1 MMKTKKLFKFLT
13 VIMMLIF
20 SCSVVMAQNV
30 TITGKVTSSDD
41 GLPIPGASIV
51 LKGTTR
57 GVSTD
62 MEGLYEI
69 TVPRGSVL
77 QFSSVGMADQEV
89 AAGDQ
94 TVINIILQPSTIA
107 VDEVVVTALGISRE
121 KKALGYSVTEVAG
134 DKLTINSAVSP
145 VSALQG
151 RAAGVLITNT
161 DGGVFGGTRINI
173 RGNSTLKGNNQPIY
187 IVDGVVI
194 DNEVSG
200 GSQWG
205 GSDWGNNLKNLN
217 PDDFETVSILKGAA
231 ATALYGSRALNGVI
245 LITTKK
251 GKATKGIGLEITHTT
266 AVESA
271 YVGHDFQDIYGVGGL
286 AGYCYELPDRFAPMS
301 GLPLNDD
308 GEPTVYLG
316 DWGGFSWGPKM
327 SGQQVRDYDDSW
339 TTFSPQPK
347 NMIEAMDL
355 GIQNNTNVALSGA
368 NSGTNYH
375 VSYSFKDHKGVYP
388 GNETK
393 RNSLGV
399 NVGQQL
405 VKWLR
410 LDVNMAYVTS
420 DNMNPPSR
428 SMYSEFIY
436 STFPRSYNTAKF
448 YQRYQAAHGG
458 VHQQAYGDPLWNVPA
473 NGMWFSIFENISLQ
487 TEDNTRV
494 RVDVTANITPWLTA
508 KFGGNYNEYA
518 IRGEYKSPGQGYQN
532 SGGSY
537 QLTHSRKFQTSID
550 GQLIAQRELFDKFN
564 AMLVVGGE
572 NYYTINSGNS
582 SWTNGGL
589 VPPLVFSL
597 SASRDTPGTN
607 AWVNGERQLIS
618 AYYIANFDY
627 KGQFYIDLTGRND
640 WSSTMVYR
648 DGSGH
653 YSYFYPSFTG
663 SWLFSETF
671 KMPAFMDFGKV
682 RLAYAIV
689 GTGAGPYDITNPF
702 TYTRNGTLNTFNG
715 SVPYYTYSTNTVP
728 NPDLQPEKKHELE
741 FGLDVRF
748 FKNRLGLD
756 LTLYNNHTYNQIL
769 SNAVPSSSG
778 VSGIIFN
785 AGDIQNKGIEITLHT
800 SPVRMKDLTW
810 DADFNFTRNRNMI
823 IDLYEGIDLYGL
835 YESATYGNTRI
846 GTYAVVGGEWGVLM
860 SDSQPLRDEATGLP
874 LLRWSSGNRGAL
886 MYRSGKMEKVGTMN
900 PDFFGSV
907 NSTITWK
914 NLQLGFLIDAKIGGM
929 ISSYHGRYG
938 AGLGVFESTLANRDA
953 EHGGITWTS
962 PWTGQTYQ
970 DGIIPDGIFA
980 EGQKIVMK
988 DPVSGVET
996 TYNVG
1001 GMTYQE
1007 AVDAGYAEPTHVSYW
1022 VYQTNSWGNGVIN
1035 ENVLME
1041 NSYICLREVSLGY
1054 RLPDAISNKIGAK
1067 GINILLYGR
1076 NLGYLYNTMT
1086 NHLHPEAQ
1094 TSNEAGAAH
1103 EWMQIPYTRTMGI
1116 KLNLNF

>member
-1 MMKTKKLFKFLT
+1 
-13 VIMMLIF
+13 MMLLFMPGI
-20 SCSVVMAQNV
+20 VLAQNV
-30 TITGKVTSSDD
+30 TVTGRITGSDD
-41 GLPIPGASIV
+41 GLPIPGASIIQV
-51 LKGTTR
+51 GTTR

-62 MEGLYEI
+62 ANGEYEI
-69 TVPRGSVL
+69 SVPRGATL
-77 QFSSVGMADQEV
+77 RFSSIGMVDQEIV
-89 AAGDQ
+89 VRDQ
-94 TVINIILQPSTIA
+94 LVINVILQPTTVA
-107 VDEVVVTALGISRE
+107 VEEVVVTALGISRE

-134 DKLTINSAVSP
+134 DKLTISTAVSP

-151 RAAGVLITNT
+151 RASGVLITNT

-173 RGNSTLKGNNQPIY
+173 RGNSTLRNNNQPIY

-251 GKATKGIGLEITHTT
+251 GKQTKGIGLELTHTT
-266 AVESA
+266 AFEFVYA
-271 YVGHDFQDIYGVGGL
+271 GQDFQNEFGVGGI
-286 AGYCYELPDRFAPMS
+286 AGYCTELTDRFAPAS
-301 GLPLNDD
+301 SLPLNDD
-308 GEPTVYLG
+308 DEPTVYLG
-316 DWGGFSWGPKM
+316 DWGAWSWGPKM
-327 SGQQVRDYDDSW
+327 DGQQVRDYDDSW
-339 TTFSPQPK
+339 TSFSPQPD
-347 NMIEAMDL
+347 NMLQAFDL
-355 GIQNNTNVALSGA
+355 GIQNNTNLSLSGA
-368 NSGTNYH
+368 TGNTNYY
-375 VSYSFKDHKGVYP
+375 VSFSHKDHKGVYP

-405 VKWLR
+405 VDWLR

-420 DNMNPPSR
+420 DNTNPPSR

-448 YQRYQAAHGG
+448 YDRYQAAHGG
-458 VHQQAYGDPLWNVPA
+458 VHQQSYGDPLWNVPA
-473 NGMWFSIFENISLQ
+473 NGMWFSIFENKSLQ

-494 RVDVTANITPWLTA
+494 RVNLTANLTPWLTA
-508 KFGGNYNEYA
+508 KLGGDYNEYA
-518 IRGEYKSPGQGYQN
+518 IRGETKEPGQGYQN
-532 SGGSY
+532 SGGYYS
-537 QLTHSRKFQTSID
+537 LSHSRKFQTSID
-550 GQLIAQRELFDKFN
+550 AQLIAQKKLFNDFN
-564 AMLVVGGE
+564 ATLILGGE
-572 NYYTINSGNS
+572 NFYTVNSGNR

-597 SASRDTPGTN
+597 SASQNTPGTE

-627 KGQFYIDLTGRND
+627 KGQFFLDMTGRND
-640 WSSTMVYR
+640 WSSTMVYA
-648 DGSGH
+648 DQSGH

-671 KMPAFMDFGKV
+671 RMPAFLDFGKL

-689 GTGAGPYDITNPF
+689 GTGAGPYEITNPF
-702 TYTRNGTLNTFNG
+702 TYTRSGTLNTFNG
-715 SVPYYTYSTNTVP
+715 QVPYYTYSTQTVP
-728 NPDLQPEKKHELE
+728 NPDLEPEKKHEFEVGFDIRL
-741 FGLDVRF
+741 

-769 SNAVPSSSG
+769 SNSVPGSSG
-778 VSGIIFN
+778 VSAIIFN
-785 AGDIQNKGIEITLHT
+785 AGDIQNKGIELTLHT
-800 SPVRMKDLTW
+800 TPVRMKDFTW

-823 IDLYEGIDLYGL
+823 VELYPGIDLYNL
-835 YESATYGNTRI
+835 YESANYGNTRI

-860 SDSQPLRDEATGLP
+860 SDSEPLRDEDTGLP
-874 LLRWSSGNRGAL
+874 ILRWSSGNRGAL
-886 MYRSGKMEKVGTMN
+886 MYRSNEMKEVGSMN
-900 PDFFGSV
+900 PKFFGSM
-907 NSTITWK
+907 NSVVTYK
-914 NLQLGFLIDAKIGGM
+914 NFQLGFLIDAKIGGM

-938 AGLGVFESTLANRDA
+938 VGTGVYESTLANRDA

-962 PWTGQTYQ
+962 SWTGATYE

-980 EGQKIVMK
+980 AGQTIIMK
-988 DPVSGVET
+988 DPVTGQET
-996 TYNVG
+996 SYDVG
-1001 GMTYQE
+1001 GLTYAE
-1007 AVDAGYAEPTHVSYW
+1007 AVAQGKAEPTHVSYW
-1022 VYQTNSWGNGVIN
+1022 VYQTNSWSNGVIN

-1041 NSYICLREVSLGY
+1041 NSYICFRELSLGY
-1054 RLPDAISNKIGAK
+1054 RVPDNISSKIGAK
-1067 GINILLYGR
+1067 GIDILLYGR

-1094 TSNEAGAAH
+1094 TSNNAGAAH
-1103 EWMQIPYTRTMGI
+1103 EWMQIPYSRTMGI

>member
-1 MMKTKKLFKFLT
+1 MEKTKLFKYLA
-13 VIMMLIF
+13 VMMLMMF
-20 SCSVVMAQNV
+20 LSGVVMAQNV
-30 TITGKVTSSDD
+30 TVTGRVTGSDD
-41 GLPIPGASIV
+41 GLPIPGASV
-51 LKGTTR
+51 VQKGTTR

-62 MEGLYEI
+62 VDGTYSI
-69 TVPRGSVL
+69 SVPRGSTL
-77 QFSSVGMADQEV
+77 QFSSIGMADQEIV
-89 AAGDQ
+89 VGDR
-94 TVINIILQPSTIA
+94 TVINVVLQPSTVA

-134 DKLTINSAVSP
+134 DKLTVSTNVSP

-151 RAAGVLITNT
+151 RASGVLITNT

-173 RGNSTLKGNNQPIY
+173 RGNSTLGNNNQPIY

-251 GKATKGIGLEITHTT
+251 GKSSKGIGLEITHTT
-266 AVESA
+266 AFESVYA
-271 YVGHDFQDIYGVGGL
+271 GQDFQNVFGVGGL
-286 AGYCYELPDRFAPMS
+286 AGYAYELPDRFAPMS
-301 GLPLNDD
+301 SLPLNDD
-308 GEPTVYLG
+308 GEETVYLG
-316 DWGGFSWGPKM
+316 DWGGFSWGPVM
-327 SGQQVRDYDDSW
+327 DGRQVRDYDDSW
-339 TTFSPQPK
+339 TSFSPQPE
-347 NMIEAMDL
+347 NMLQAFNL
-355 GIQNNTNVALSGA
+355 GIQNNTNVSLSGA
-368 NSGTNYH
+368 TGGTNYY
-375 VSYSFKDHKGVYP
+375 VSYSFKDHQGVYP
-388 GNETK
+388 GNATE
-393 RNSLGV
+393 RNSLSV

-420 DNMNPPSR
+420 DNTNPPSR

-436 STFPRSYNTAKF
+436 STFPRSYNTSKF
-448 YQRYQAAHGG
+448 YERYQAAHGG
-458 VHQQAYGDPLWNVPA
+458 VPQQSYGDPDWNVPY
-473 NGMWFSIFENISLQ
+473 NSMWFSIFENKDIQ

-494 RVDVTANITPWLTA
+494 RVNITANLTPWLTA
-508 KFGGNYNEYA
+508 KFGGDYNEYS
-518 IRGEYKSPGQGYQN
+518 IRGETKEPGQGYQN
-532 SGGSY
+532 SGGYYS
-537 QLTHSRKFQTSID
+537 LSHSRKFQTSID
-550 GQLIAQRELFDKFN
+550 GQLIAQKELFDDFK
-564 AMLVVGGE
+564 ATLIIGGE
-572 NYYTINSGNS
+572 NFFTTSSGNR

-597 SASRDTPGTN
+597 SASQNTAGTD
-607 AWVNGERQLIS
+607 AWVNGERQLLS
-618 AYYIANFDY
+618 AYYIGNFDY
-627 KGQFYIDLTGRND
+627 KSQFFLDVTGRND

-648 DGSGH
+648 DQTGH

-671 KMPAFMDFGKV
+671 RMPSFMDFGKV

-689 GTGAGPYDITNPF
+689 GTGADPYEITNPF
-702 TYTRNGTLNTFNG
+702 TYTRGGTLNSFNG
-715 SVPYYTYSTNTVP
+715 AVPYYTYSTSTVP

-769 SNAVPSSSG
+769 SNSVPGSSG
-778 VSGIIFN
+778 VSAIIFN
-785 AGDIQNKGIEITLHT
+785 AGDIQNRGIELTLHT
-800 SPVRMKDLTW
+800 TPVRTSNLSW

-823 IDLYEGIDLYGL
+823 VELYPGIDLYNL
-835 YESATYGNTRI
+835 YESANYGNTRI

-860 SDSQPLRDEATGLP
+860 SDSEPLRDEATGLP
-874 LLRWSSGNRGAL
+874 ILRWSSGNRGVL
-886 MYRSGKMEKVGTMN
+886 LYRSNEMKEVGSMN

-907 NSTITWK
+907 NSTLTWK
-914 NLQLGFLIDAKIGGM
+914 NFQLGFLIDAKIGGM

-938 AGLGVFESTLANRDA
+938 AGLGVFESTLANRT
-953 EHGGITWTS
+953 EEYGGVVWTS
-962 PWTGQTYQ
+962 PWTGQTYE
-970 DGIIPDGIFA
+970 DGIIPEGIFA
-980 EGQKIVMK
+980 AGTTIVMK
-988 DPVSGVET
+988 DPDTGVET

-1001 GMTYQE
+1001 GMTYAE
-1007 AVDAGYAEPTHVSYW
+1007 AVAAGMAEPTHVSYW

-1041 NSYICLREVSLGY
+1041 NSYICFRELSLGY
-1054 RLPDAISNKIGAK
+1054 RVPENIASKIGSK
-1067 GINILLYGR
+1067 GINVLLYAR

-1094 TSNEAGAAH
+1094 TSNNAGAAH
-1103 EWMQIPYTRTMGI
+1103 EWMQMPYSRTMGI
-1116 KLNLNF
+1116 KLNLSF